1 MAHGLLRYAAAF
13 QRKVPAVMAKS
24 YDRVKGAIQAGTPVD
39 TGHMRDNLVG
49 TADIAEI
56 ENDYFLGWRPQE
68 FLGVVNPAGRIIQQF
83 YPPIVIALIKDPLT
97 PAIESERPVLAN
109 EVAKAAA
116 DAAREVA
123 L

>member
-13 QRKVPAVMAKS
+13 RRKIPAVMTRS
-24 YDRVKGAIQAGTPVD
+24 YNRVKPAIQAGTRVK

-56 ENDYFLGWRPQE
+56 ETDYFVGWRVQE
-68 FLGVVNPAGRIIQQF
+68 FLGVVNPAGQIIQEF
-83 YPPIVIALIKDPLT
+83 YPPIVIALVQDPLT
-97 PAIESERPVLAN
+97 PAIEAERPILVADI
-109 EVAKAAA
+109 AKAAVE
-116 DAAREVA
+116 AAREVG